1 MEGAESTHD
10 VNRRA
15 KKGIR
20 QLLLREGVLLV
31 LTFAGGVVLA
41 RVLDPTDFGLFGITT
56 FLVNTLALLGDCG
69 LAPSLIQRKKE
80 LSDLDLNV
88 GFTVQQVLVTAVVVI
103 LWVAAPLLA
112 GFYPKAPDVLI
123 WLVRAMAFN
132 LYLKTW
138 RSMSALQLE
147 RRLDFKRLAM
157 IEVVERLSYQL
168 VAVVLAVMGFG
179 IWSLVWAVLATGVLG
194 TTLVY
199 SAAPWKVRLAY
210 DREIAREIL
219 RFGLPYQFQRIVN
232 KAKTWLT
239 PTLVAS
245 FIGPDAVGFLMWGT
259 SNGRKPL
266 RLFQNVIRVSFPH
279 FSRLQDNQKEVERVL
294 SRYQVYFLA
303 ISGLWFSVLIVA
315 GYDLTR
321 WIYTDKWLPAV
332 PVLMLAGFLMGLNAV
347 SGSTKTALNGLG
359 RIRFTTQMTLVNT
372 VISLGLGV
380 GLVFVIGFYGVP
392 VAFIVALLLTIPWLL
407 RGLSKGAIKR
417 ILGPTAW
424 VILPVLVSIGV
435 GLGVQ
440 MVEMPLAVQALGSA
454 AVTSV
459 VYLGVAWLA
468 APVWLKER
476 AQQYLMRVGE
486 KVMSRFKE
494 PVL

>member
-1 MEGAESTHD
+1 MT
-10 VNRRA
+10 
-15 KKGIR
+15 
-20 QLLLREGVLLV
+20 
-31 LTFAGGVVLA
+31 
-41 RVLDPTDFGLFGITT
+41 
-56 FLVNTLALLGDCG
+56 
-69 LAPSLIQRKKE
+69 
-80 LSDLDLNV
+80 
-88 GFTVQQVLVTAVVVI
+88 
-103 LWVAAPLLA
+103 
-112 GFYPKAPDVLI
+112 
-123 WLVRAMAFN
+123 WLVRAMALN

-147 RRLDFKRLAM
+147 RRLDYKRLAM

-168 VAVVLAVMGFG
+168 VAVVLAVLGFG

-194 TTLVY
+194 TALVY

-210 DREIAREIL
+210 DKEVAREIL

-245 FIGPDAVGFLMWGT
+245 FIGPEAVGFLMWGT

-279 FSRLQDNQKEVERVL
+279 FSRLQDNQNEVVRVL

-303 ISGLWFSVLIVA
+303 ITGLWFSVLIVA

-321 WIYTDKWLPAV
+321 WIYTEKWLPAV

-359 RIRFTTQMTLVNT
+359 RIRFTTHMTLINT
-372 VISLGLGV
+372 AISLGLGV

-407 RGLSKGAIKR
+407 RGLGKGAISQ

-424 VILPVLVSIGV
+424 VFFPVVVSIGV

-440 MVEMPLAVQALGSA
+440 MMDLPLALRALGSA
-454 AVTSV
+454 TVVTV

-468 APVWLKER
+468 GPVWLKEK
-476 AQQYLMRVGE
+476 AQHHLMRFKE
-486 KVMSRFKE
+486 KVLSRLKE